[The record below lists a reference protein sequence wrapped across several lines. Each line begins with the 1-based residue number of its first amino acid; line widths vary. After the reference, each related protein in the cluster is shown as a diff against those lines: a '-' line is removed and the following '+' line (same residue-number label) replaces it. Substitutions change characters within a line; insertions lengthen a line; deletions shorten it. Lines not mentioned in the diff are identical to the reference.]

1 VACRIFQKVILQK
14 YQVAIFH
21 QKKIAMRPLSPEGI
35 GVIKRH
41 HPPVNILG
49 GYKFPDAPVIGLRP
63 PASPA
68 ASEPM
73 PIVGD
78 GLDIPEFLVRRP
90 PHQNQMRKAA

>member
-1 VACRIFQKVILQK
+1 LASQTRHRGYWKE
-14 YQVAIFH
+14 ARR
-21 QKKIAMRPLSPEGI
+21 AAEERAGI
-35 GVIKRH
+35 ERH

-49 GYKFPDAPVIGLRP
+49 GYNFPDAPVIGLRP

-68 ASEPM
+68 ASTPM

-78 GLDIPEFLVRRP
+78 GLDIPEFLLRR